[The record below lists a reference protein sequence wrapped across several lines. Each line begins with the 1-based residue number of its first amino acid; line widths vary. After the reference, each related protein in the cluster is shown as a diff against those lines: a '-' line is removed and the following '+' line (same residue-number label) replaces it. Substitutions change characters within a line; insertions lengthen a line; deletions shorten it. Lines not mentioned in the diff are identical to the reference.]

1 MKRNTIKK
9 IITLFGACALTFS
22 IANADINLYGRGD
35 PHTAL
40 QRYGKQI

>member
-9 IITLFGACALTFS
+9 IITLFGACALAFS